1 MKLKLPLNEFGLS
14 LLDVEEFET
23 YVLVKKFNW
32 DYGLA
37 LNFQRALTSFVRETG
52 KPWIIACSHPDVL
65 THGRGLQKPRK
76 GQVLTLED
84 YNPSAH
90 PMLPVPLFQI
100 ERGGG
105 LTFHHPGQL
114 IIYPIVRLHPQK
126 LGLSGLVDTL
136 LESVKQT
143 LEERGLSELDH
154 KRELL
159 GLWSKSQK
167 LASVGIAID
176 RMVTLHGLA
185 LNVRNFQSLKEKLSF
200 LAPCGMEFKTY
211 TSVEELTGQTL
222 DPEELVEDVIRR
234 LTDAW

>member
-14 LLDVEEFET
+14 LLDVEEFDK

-32 DYGLA
+32 DYEYA
-37 LNFQRALTSFVRETG
+37 LNFQRSLTSLVREMG
-52 KPWIIACSHPDVL
+52 KPWIIVCSHPDVL

-76 GQVLTLED
+76 GQVLELED
-84 YNPSAH
+84 YNPKVH
-90 PMLPVPLFQI
+90 PHLPVPLFQI

-126 LGLSGLVDTL
+126 LGLSDLVDTL
-136 LESVKQT
+136 LESVKQS
-143 LEERGLSELDH
+143 LESYGLRDLDY

-185 LNVRNFQSLKEKLSF
+185 LNVQNFQALKNKLSF
-200 LAPCGMEFKTY
+200 LAPCGMEFRTY
-211 TSVEELTGQTL
+211 TSVEELTGKKI
-222 DPEELVEDVIRR
+222 DPEELVDDVIRR